1 MVLRNLL
8 GTLVVEAKLLSF
20 LERLTGEPVAAN
32 DTVSL
37 SSTQRARLV
46 AWLNDH
52 SIPAN
57 LNQLKTNLIRIPELL
72 NGAADGSQSSEVPGE
87 SEPGLIS
94 SELGARS
101 SMRLAPGGHG
111 PVLGVGI
118 DIQARASMPQVPDF
132 RADSFYSANFSP
144 DELAHCIQQSD
155 PIVSLAGLW
164 AAKEAILKAGV
175 SIATAPKGF
184 SHIEILRA
192 PDGSPYYPGCLLS
205 ISHDDGIAVAVCI
218 RLA

>member
-1 MVLRNLL
+1 MLRHLL

-20 LERLTGEPVAAN
+20 LERLTGEPVAAT

-57 LNQLKTNLIRIPELL
+57 LNQLKTNLIPIPELL
-72 NGAADGSQSSEVPGE
+72 NRAPNGSRSSEVPGE
-87 SEPGLIS
+87 SSLS
-94 SELGARS
+94 SREFDAS
-101 SMRLAPGGHG
+101 FPTRLAPAGRG
-111 PVLGVGI
+111 PVVGVGI
-118 DIQARASMPQVPDF
+118 DIQARANMPEVPDF
-132 RADSFYSANFSP
+132 RADSFYCANFSP
-144 DELAHCIQQSD
+144 DELGHCIQRSD
-155 PIVSLAGLW
+155 PLMSLAGLW
-164 AAKEAILKAGV
+164 AAKEAILKAGASV
-175 SIATAPKGF
+175 ANASKGF
-184 SHIEILRA
+184 SHIEILRR

-205 ISHDDGIAVAVCI
+205 ISHDHGIAVAVCI